1 MGSTGGI
8 KNEYNPLISGNETSM
23 THFPIKSCGESVP
36 SNPNLNTDGIWPVA
50 TLMIVMTLF
59 PQILLCDG
67 DFQFRRA
74 LMCKYINIYPY
85 YDLGCGFL
93 YFLFLLLH

>member
-1 MGSTGGI
+1 MGSTGAI

-50 TLMIVMTLF
+50 TLMM
-59 PQILLCDG
+59 
-67 DFQFRRA
+67 
-74 LMCKYINIYPY
+74 
-85 YDLGCGFL
+85 
-93 YFLFLLLH
+93 